1 MAQPIVGQR
10 QRTPDLDHSWPGA
23 TSADPQASRSHGSN
37 VSRPTRHPTTDL
49 TIKKR
54 GLLSSRVGRVGSVGS
69 CSRCREDRSPRCS
82 PPPTGRP
89 DVVGRGDNCSTSPR
103 SSWSCAHA
111 PRQRS
116 QPASHTDT
124 MRRRPVQAPQRR
136 SSTRARGR
144 LRRLRRPR
152 ASCFASQNWGVHEHV
167 I

>member
-23 TSADPQASRSHGSN
+23 TSVDPRPPGLTVLTCPDPPDTPDDRSH
-37 VSRPTRHPTTDL
+37 
-49 TIKKR
+49 KKR